1 MPKIIEKSISILS
14 DAGLGMAMFSLGGS
28 HFSLSLS
35 LSPVSISKFLLP
47 IPYSLVTG
55 HDRYYSLPA
64 LFMPHE
70 EVEHHTSFVKKS

>member
-35 LSPVSISKFLLP
+35 LSL
-47 IPYSLVTG
+47 SLS
-55 HDRYYSLPA
+55 SLH
-64 LFMPHE
+64 L
-70 EVEHHTSFVKKS
+70 